1 MVWRQWGAPEN
12 DGVREERVRARLRN
26 SEQREAS
33 FQSLFIL
40 FISMLEDSVSL
51 TTMAVEFLTDGGGGD
66 RRDEITGKERGDGSI
81 KCTDWSMSHTHSD
94 VLE

>member
-12 DGVREERVRARLRN
+12 DGVREASVRARLRN

-40 FISMLEDSVSL
+40 FISMLEDSVPL
-51 TTMAVEFLTDGGGGD
+51 TTMAVEFLTDGGD
-66 RRDEITGKERGDGSI
+66 RRDEITGKERSDGSI